1 MENCKVIAIT
11 NQKGGVGKTTTTVNL
26 GVGLANTGNRVLL
39 IDADP
44 QGSLTVSLGIK
55 NPDELDVSLSSLMQ
69 SVIEDEQPP
78 GNAIIAHNEGVDL
91 LPSNIELS
99 GMETGLFNVMS
110 REYVLKTCIEGMRKN
125 YDYIL
130 IDCMPS
136 LGMMTVNALAAADSV
151 IIPSQPN
158 FLSTKGL
165 NLLLRSI
172 AKIKRQINPRLRI
185 DGILLTMVDNR
196 TNNAKSI
203 ITSLRSSV
211 GENIRVFESEIPF
224 SVRAAECSLS
234 GESIFSHD
242 KNGKVAAAYEALT
255 KEVTEIEERA
265 KIDLGLTGYDELF
278 ANDEERKVNKL
289 PRIFDIPIS
298 EIDDFPDHPFK
309 VKIDEDMDQLVQSI
323 KERGIITPVTLR
335 PKEDGRYE
343 IVSGHRR
350 KKACELAGLNTVKA
364 EVREM
369 SRDEAIILMVESNLQ
384 RSTILP
390 SEKAFS
396 YKMRL
401 EAMNRQGQRTDLTSV
416 PVAQKS
422 TSREQLGKEVGESQ
436 DQVRRYIRLT
446 QLIQPLLDLV
456 DEGRIAFRP
465 AVELSYLK
473 KEEQEDLLEEISYA
487 DATPSLAQAIKM
499 KRFSQEGKLSNEVI
513 ESIMS
518 EEKPNQKEKIRI
530 KYEDARRF
538 IPDSVPYNKTGEY
551 IMKALEY
558 YHRVQERQKDRGEA
572 R

>member
-26 GVGLANTGNRVLL
+26 GVGLANTGNKVLL

-44 QGSLTVSLGIK
+44 QGSLTVSLGVK
-55 NPDELDVSLSSLMQ
+55 NPDELDVSLSTLMQ

-110 REYVLKTCIEGMRKN
+110 REYVLKSCIEGMKKN

-130 IDCMPS
+130 IDRMPS

-242 KNGKVAAAYEALT
+242 KNGKVAATYVITETTDVVVFESLYREDVEIAVHADIEDEGQSVKVYVPEIKTTASIDGK
-255 KEVTEIEERA
+255 KEITTAGKVTIEDVVSYTNLIPGTEYTIRGTLMNKA
-265 KIDLGLTGYDELF
+265 TGEVF
-278 ANDEERKVNKL
+278 TVNGETITAEVKFT
-289 PRIFDIPIS
+289 PKGRNG
-298 EIDDFPDHPFK
+298 EVK
-309 VKIDEDMDQLVQSI
+309 VKFVFDAS
-323 KERGIITPVTLR
+323 GIT
-335 PKEDGRYE
+335 
-343 IVSGHRR
+343 
-350 KKACELAGLNTVKA
+350 
-364 EVREM
+364 
-369 SRDEAIILMVESNLQ
+369 
-384 RSTILP
+384 
-390 SEKAFS
+390 
-396 YKMRL
+396 
-401 EAMNRQGQRTDLTSV
+401 
-416 PVAQKS
+416 KS
-422 TSREQLGKEVGESQ
+422 TSLVVFESLYRDDVEITTHKDIEDKDQTVTITPPPDIPKTGDTTNIPLWGALTGISLLGAGV
-436 DQVRRYIRLT
+436 V
-446 QLIQPLLDLV
+446 
-456 DEGRIAFRP
+456 AFFTFRK
-465 AVELSYLK
+465 K
-473 KEEQEDLLEEISYA
+473 KEE
-487 DATPSLAQAIKM
+487 
-499 KRFSQEGKLSNEVI
+499 NE
-513 ESIMS
+513 
-518 EEKPNQKEKIRI
+518 
-530 KYEDARRF
+530 
-538 IPDSVPYNKTGEY
+538 
-551 IMKALEY
+551 
-558 YHRVQERQKDRGEA
+558 HER
-572 R
+572 

>member
-26 GVGLANTGNRVLL
+26 GVGLANTGNKVLL

-44 QGSLTVSLGIK
+44 QGSLTVSLGVK
-55 NPDELDVSLSSLMQ
+55 NPDELDVSLSTLMQ

-110 REYVLKTCIEGMRKN
+110 REYVLKSCIEGMKKN

-165 NLLLRSI
+165 NLLLCSI

-242 KNGKVAAAYEALT
+242 KNGKVAATYVITETTDVVVFESLYREDVEIAVHADIEDEGQSVKVYVPEIKTTASIDGK
-255 KEVTEIEERA
+255 KEITTAGKVTIEDVVSYTNLIPGTEYTIRGTLMNKA
-265 KIDLGLTGYDELF
+265 TGEVF
-278 ANDEERKVNKL
+278 TVNGETITAEVKFT
-289 PRIFDIPIS
+289 PKGRNG
-298 EIDDFPDHPFK
+298 EVK
-309 VKIDEDMDQLVQSI
+309 VKFVFDAS
-323 KERGIITPVTLR
+323 GIT
-335 PKEDGRYE
+335 
-343 IVSGHRR
+343 
-350 KKACELAGLNTVKA
+350 
-364 EVREM
+364 
-369 SRDEAIILMVESNLQ
+369 
-384 RSTILP
+384 
-390 SEKAFS
+390 
-396 YKMRL
+396 
-401 EAMNRQGQRTDLTSV
+401 
-416 PVAQKS
+416 KS
-422 TSREQLGKEVGESQ
+422 TSLVVFESLYRDDVEITTHKDIEDKDQTVTITPPPDIPKTGDTTNIPLWGALTGISLLGAGV
-436 DQVRRYIRLT
+436 V
-446 QLIQPLLDLV
+446 
-456 DEGRIAFRP
+456 AFFTFRK
-465 AVELSYLK
+465 K
-473 KEEQEDLLEEISYA
+473 KEE
-487 DATPSLAQAIKM
+487 
-499 KRFSQEGKLSNEVI
+499 NE
-513 ESIMS
+513 
-518 EEKPNQKEKIRI
+518 
-530 KYEDARRF
+530 
-538 IPDSVPYNKTGEY
+538 
-551 IMKALEY
+551 
-558 YHRVQERQKDRGEA
+558 HER
-572 R
+572 

>member
-26 GVGLANTGNRVLL
+26 GVGLANTGNKVLL

-44 QGSLTVSLGIK
+44 QGSLTVSLGVK
-55 NPDELDVSLSSLMQ
+55 NPDELDVSLSTLMQ

-110 REYVLKTCIEGMRKN
+110 REYVLKSCIEGMKKN

-172 AKIKRQINPRLRI
+172 SKIKRQINPRLRI

-242 KNGKVAAAYEALT
+242 KNGKVAATYVITETTDVVVFESLYREDVEIAVHADIEDEGQSVKVYVPEIKTTASIDGK
-255 KEVTEIEERA
+255 KEITTAGKVTIEDVVSYTNLIPGTEYTIRGTLMNKA
-265 KIDLGLTGYDELF
+265 TGEVF
-278 ANDEERKVNKL
+278 TVNGETITAEVKFT
-289 PRIFDIPIS
+289 PKGRNG
-298 EIDDFPDHPFK
+298 EVK
-309 VKIDEDMDQLVQSI
+309 VKFVFDAS
-323 KERGIITPVTLR
+323 GIT
-335 PKEDGRYE
+335 
-343 IVSGHRR
+343 
-350 KKACELAGLNTVKA
+350 
-364 EVREM
+364 
-369 SRDEAIILMVESNLQ
+369 
-384 RSTILP
+384 
-390 SEKAFS
+390 
-396 YKMRL
+396 
-401 EAMNRQGQRTDLTSV
+401 
-416 PVAQKS
+416 KS
-422 TSREQLGKEVGESQ
+422 TSLVVFESLYRDDVEITTHKDIEDKDQTVTITPPPDIPKTGDTTNIPLWGALTGISLLGAGV
-436 DQVRRYIRLT
+436 V
-446 QLIQPLLDLV
+446 
-456 DEGRIAFRP
+456 AFFTFRK
-465 AVELSYLK
+465 K
-473 KEEQEDLLEEISYA
+473 KEE
-487 DATPSLAQAIKM
+487 
-499 KRFSQEGKLSNEVI
+499 NE
-513 ESIMS
+513 
-518 EEKPNQKEKIRI
+518 
-530 KYEDARRF
+530 
-538 IPDSVPYNKTGEY
+538 
-551 IMKALEY
+551 
-558 YHRVQERQKDRGEA
+558 HER
-572 R
+572 